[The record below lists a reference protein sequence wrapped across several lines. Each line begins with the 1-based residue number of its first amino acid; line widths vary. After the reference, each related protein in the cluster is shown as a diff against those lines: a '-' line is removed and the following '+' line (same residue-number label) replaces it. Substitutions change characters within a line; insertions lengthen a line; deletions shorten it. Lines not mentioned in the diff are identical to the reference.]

1 VPTFFLGAASN
12 YAILFEGGG
21 NNIRL
26 GIANSTTNTTGSG
39 IMQGGGNGNIGIGGV
54 GEVSVTGGGSNV
66 NGNIDFSAAN
76 TGQFSGIQPQPPG
89 TVNYNVAAVTSA
101 LSTVNALNTTLGAL
115 PGTNVAINGDTTIN
129 ASNGT
134 FSASGAGYTSVRVFN
149 VTSFSLMHG
158 QTLTINGDVNGDS
171 VVLNFTTS
179 TDFDG
184 NVVLTGGLTPDNVLF
199 NFVGGSNLAGGPP
212 LRFNTDAQAGLA
224 QGIFLDP
231 NGLIGASPTNIFG
244 RLFGGDSANFQFN
257 GGSNITAPG
266 TPQLTDLALT
276 KTVDNAHP
284 NVGDTVTYTVTA
296 SNNGPAIATGVKV
309 IEALPAGLTFVS
321 AMSTAGSY
329 NPATRVWTVGTV
341 AVGAMPSL
349 QIMARVVSP
358 NAQTN
363 TAVISGDQ
371 SDPDSS
377 NNQATVTVTP
387 QQADLVVGKR
397 VSNPTPNVGDTI
409 TYTVTVANDGPS
421 NATGVTLQEV
431 LPAQVG
437 YLSSSATQG
446 SFNPATRTWTVGS
459 VAVGVTQTLTITAL
473 VTSPNPQTNTASIS
487 HADQFDPNPNNN
499 SDTASITPQQADLE
513 LTKFVSNPTPNVGD
527 TVTFTVGLT
536 NNGPN
541 NATGVQVTDQLP
553 AGLTF
558 VSYVAS
564 QGTYTSSTG
573 LWVVGALA
581 NTASATL
588 TITALVASPNAQ
600 TNTATITH
608 SDQFDPV
615 GGNNQASA
623 TVTPQQA
630 DLAVGKR
637 VDDPR
642 PNVGE
647 TITFFVTLG
656 NRGPDAATNVQLTDH
671 LPAGLTFVSYMA
683 SQGTYNS
690 ATGVWTVGTLA
701 NGGMATLQ
709 LRAMVVSPNAQTNT
723 ATISHS
729 DQFDPD
735 QGRNQASVTVTP
747 QQADLVVGKQV
758 SNPTPNVGDTITYTV
773 TVGNNGPNNATGVTL
788 SDVLPAQVMYLSS
801 TATSGSYD
809 PATRTWTVGG
819 VPVGV
824 TQTLTIMAMVTMPG
838 VQANTAGIMHADQ
851 FDPVLSNNS
860 DTASITPQE
869 ADLALSKIVSN
880 PRPNVGDTVT
890 FTVTLT
896 NNGFSNATGVQ
907 VTDPLPAGLTF
918 VSATPSQGTYA
929 SSTGLWVVG
938 ALGNTAS
945 ATLTITARVVS
956 PVAATNL
963 ATISH
968 SDQFDPDAGNNQAST
983 TVTPQQSDLALL
995 KAVDNPTPNVG
1006 DTVTFTVTLS
1016 NHGPDAATNVSVADV
1031 LPAGLA
1037 LISAAPSQ
1045 GTYGSG
1051 VWTVGTVTSSVAQ
1064 TLILT
1069 ARVVSPGQ
1077 QTNTATISHADQF
1090 DPNPN
1095 NNQGSATVTPQEAD
1109 LVVGKRVSNPTPNV
1123 GDVITYT
1130 VTLANDGPNNATG
1143 VTLQDVL
1150 PAQVSYLSSTA
1161 TVGSYDPATRTWTV
1175 GSVPVG
1181 VTQMLT
1187 IMALVTSPNPQTN
1200 TAAIS
1205 HSDQFDPDTSNN
1217 SNTASITPQQA
1228 DLELTKIVSNPR
1240 PNVGDMV
1247 TFTVGVTNNGPS
1259 AGTGVHVADLLPAG
1273 LSFVSATPSQGT
1285 YSSSTGLWVIGA
1297 LANTAS
1303 ATLTITAHVV
1313 SPNSQTNTATIS
1325 HSDQFDPNGGNNQ
1338 ARATVTPQLADLAL
1352 FKGVDD
1358 PTPNVG
1364 DTVTFTVTLSNR
1376 GPDAA
1381 TNVSVADVL
1390 PAGLMLISATPSQ
1403 GTYAGGVWT
1412 VGTVSLSAT
1421 PTLILTARVTN
1432 PNSQTNTAM
1441 ISHADQFDPN
1451 PNNNQGSATVTPQ
1464 QADLVVGKQVSNPTP
1479 NVGDVITY
1487 TVTVANDGPN
1497 NATGV
1502 TLQDVLPAQVA
1513 FQSSAASAGSYDPT
1527 TRIWTVGSV
1536 PVGVT
1541 QTLTLMALVTMPGV
1555 QANTASISHADQFDP
1570 DTSNNSD
1577 TASITPQEADLALT
1591 KFVSNPRPNVGDT
1604 VTFSVTLTNNGF
1616 SNATGV
1622 EVTDQLP
1629 AGLTFVSATPSQGTY
1644 TSSTGLWT
1652 VGALANTASATL
1664 TITALVASP
1673 NAQTN
1678 TATISHA
1685 DQVDPDTGNNS
1696 ASTTVTPQQ
1705 ADLALTKTI
1714 SNPTPNVGDTVIFTV
1729 TLSNHGPDVATNVS
1743 VADVLPAGLAL
1754 ISAAPSQGTYVGGVW
1769 TVGTVSPSVA
1779 QTLTLTV
1786 RVVSPGAETNT
1797 ATINHADQF
1806 DPNPGN
1812 NSGSATVTPQQA
1824 DLAIAKT
1831 VSNPT
1836 PNVGDAV
1843 TFTVT
1848 LSNHGPDAATHVSV
1862 ADMLPAGLMLV
1873 SAAASQGIY
1882 AGGVWTVG
1890 TVDAGAAPTLILQAR
1905 VVAPQAQ
1912 TNIAAVT
1919 HSDQFDPNSGNNS
1932 ASATV
1937 TPQQA
1942 DLALTKSVDNATPI
1956 FGTPITFTITVTNHG
1971 PNTATNAIV
1980 ADPLPPGLILIAAA
1994 PSQGVYNNASG
2005 VWIVGTLANGATATL
2020 RLTVNT
2026 TALGPI
2032 VNNAEVRA
2040 DQFDQDIANNQA
2052 SRQITV
2058 MRSPAQI
2065 SKLDFLASTILGPSM
2080 VQVRR
2085 DSDGALLTEFA
2096 PYGPSY
2102 SGPISVAVGDISGD
2116 GVPDLVTAAGVGNP
2130 DVRVYD
2136 GRAIRNGT
2144 FNPAN
2149 PNASLLAQWFA
2160 YGINFNI
2167 GATVAVGDI
2176 EKDGFADIVTGATA
2190 GNPHV
2195 KVFSGR
2201 DIAMHRFDPN
2211 GSSVVAQWFAYGLQF
2226 NIGVNVAVGDVSG
2239 NGYAD
2244 IVTGAT
2250 AGNPH
2255 VKVYSGKDI
2264 ALHTFAPNGSSV
2276 VAQWFAFGLQFNIGA
2291 NVAVADING
2300 DGFGDVIVGA
2310 ASGNSHVKVYDGR
2323 AIANGSLQLANPDA
2337 SLLNQFFAYNSLNA
2351 NVGVTVAAADFER
2364 TRHFD
2369 IVTGP
2374 TRGPDNVR
2382 VVRGTATGMMPP
2394 AVDGIDF
2401 VAPDRTDSV
2410 FIGL

>member
-1 VPTFFLGAASN
+1 MPTFFLGAASN

-880 PRPNVGDTVT
+880 PRPNVGD
-890 FTVTLT
+890 
-896 NNGFSNATGVQ
+896 
-907 VTDPLPAGLTF
+907 
-918 VSATPSQGTYA
+918 
-929 SSTGLWVVG
+929 
-938 ALGNTAS
+938 
-945 ATLTITARVVS
+945 
-956 PVAATNL
+956 
-963 ATISH
+963 
-968 SDQFDPDAGNNQAST
+968 
-983 TVTPQQSDLALL
+983 
-995 KAVDNPTPNVG
+995 
-1006 DTVTFTVTLS
+1006 
-1016 NHGPDAATNVSVADV
+1016 
-1031 LPAGLA
+1031 
-1037 LISAAPSQ
+1037 
-1045 GTYGSG
+1045 
-1051 VWTVGTVTSSVAQ
+1051 
-1064 TLILT
+1064 
-1069 ARVVSPGQ
+1069 
-1077 QTNTATISHADQF
+1077 
-1090 DPNPN
+1090 
-1095 NNQGSATVTPQEAD
+1095 
-1109 LVVGKRVSNPTPNV
+1109 
-1123 GDVITYT
+1123 
-1130 VTLANDGPNNATG
+1130 
-1143 VTLQDVL
+1143 
-1150 PAQVSYLSSTA
+1150 
-1161 TVGSYDPATRTWTV
+1161 
-1175 GSVPVG
+1175 
-1181 VTQMLT
+1181 
-1187 IMALVTSPNPQTN
+1187 
-1200 TAAIS
+1200 
-1205 HSDQFDPDTSNN
+1205 
-1217 SNTASITPQQA
+1217 
-1228 DLELTKIVSNPR
+1228 
-1240 PNVGDMV
+1240 MV

-1644 TSSTGLWT
+1644 TSSTGLCT